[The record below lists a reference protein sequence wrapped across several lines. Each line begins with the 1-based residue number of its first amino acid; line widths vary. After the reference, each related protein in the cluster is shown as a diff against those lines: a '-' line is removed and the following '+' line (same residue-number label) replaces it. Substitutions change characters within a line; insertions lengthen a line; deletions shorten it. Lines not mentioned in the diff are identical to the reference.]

1 MNWLYISAGIIFG
14 ILILLFALAYIIFYE
29 TSVRKKPRKNDLHVL
44 FTQNKIDIVGEEHL
58 KEAFNWVNEKRTDSV
73 CIESDDG
80 LRLHATLINIPKDKK
95 ANGVVIIFH
104 GYRSFGARD
113 FCLQLPMLYEAGYN
127 IMLVDHRAH
136 ANSEGKYICY
146 GTKECYD
153 AILWRKK
160 ATEIYGDEL
169 PIAFF
174 GLSMGGATVLMA
186 SGLVEKD
193 DPQVKCVI
201 ADCPFDSSYEI
212 IKHVLWKYR
221 KIYPHP
227 SIHFANFWT
236 RFIASFNMHSPTASE
251 RVKESHLPILLF
263 HGKEDKFVPTQCSID
278 IANAAGD
285 RAKLVLVDK
294 AQHAEAIYYNP
305 ELYKKELIGFLETH
319 MI

>member
-1 MNWLYISAGIIFG
+1 MDWIYITIGIIFTL
-14 ILILLFALAYIIFYE
+14 LILLFALAYIIFYE
-29 TSVRKKPRKNDLHVL
+29 TAVRKKPKKNDLHVL
-44 FTQNKIDIVGEEHL
+44 FTQNKIDIIGEENMR
-58 KEAFNWVNEKRTDSV
+58 KAFNWVNEKRSGSV
-73 CIESDDG
+73 CINSDDG
-80 LRLHATLINIPKDKK
+80 LRLHATLINVPTNTTPK
-95 ANGVVIIFH
+95 GVVIVFH

-127 IMLVDHRAH
+127 IMLVDQRAH

-160 ATEIYGDEL
+160 ATEIYGKDM
-169 PIAFF
+169 PIALF

-201 ADCPFDSSYEI
+201 ADCPFDDSYQI

-236 RFIASFNMHSPTASE
+236 RFIASFNMHSPTATE
-251 RVKESHLPILLF
+251 RAKESHLPILLF
-263 HGKEDKFVPTQCSID
+263 HGKEDKFVPTQCSVN
-278 IANAAGD
+278 IANSVGE
-285 RAKLVLVDK
+285 RAKLVLIDN
-294 AQHAEAIYYNP
+294 AAHAECVYYAT
-305 ELYKKELIGFLETH
+305 ELYQKELIEFLNSN